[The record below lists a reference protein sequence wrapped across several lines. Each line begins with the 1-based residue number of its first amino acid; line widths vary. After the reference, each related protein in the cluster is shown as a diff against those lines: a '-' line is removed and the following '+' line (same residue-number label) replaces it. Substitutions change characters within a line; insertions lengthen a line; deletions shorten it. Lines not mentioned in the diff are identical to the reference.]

1 MKNREVAKLLFDI
14 AEILELQNVQFKPR
28 AYRRAAQ
35 GIESHPND
43 IEELY
48 KENKLRTIPGVGES
62 IEAKLKEY

>member
-1 MKNREVAKLLFDI
+1 MKNREVAKLLYDI

-48 KENKLRTIPGVGES
+48 KETNTLIKNRILRNQN
-62 IEAKLKEY
+62 